1 MKNCISCHR
10 EIAQDVNFCPHCGA
24 KQPEQQVQ
32 ETQQVQE
39 EVSTAYQETRNK
51 PPVIIIV
58 LAILTI
64 CGSIFTIGRAVLY
77 EFFGSVTNDD
87 GIMIRA
93 GIYVFASIGTIA
105 GAIMMLLKKMKG
117 LYVYTVCQ
125 VIYIAAAT
133 FAAVAHNS
141 KENLASVIFVFFVA
155 PSILF
160 LIFYWIKDVRKHLT

>member
-1 MKNCISCHR
+1 MRNCISCYQQ
-10 EIAQDVNFCPHCGA
+10 ITDDVNFCPHCGA
-24 KQPEQQVQ
+24 KQSQLH
-32 ETQQVQE
+32 TQE
-39 EVSTAYQETRNK
+39 EVRATHQETENK
-51 PPVIIIV
+51 PVVIIIV

-77 EFFGSVTNDD
+77 ELVGSMANDD

-105 GAIMMLLKKMKG
+105 GAIMMLLKKMNG
-117 LYVYTVCQ
+117 LYLYTVCQ
-125 VIYIAAAT
+125 IIYIIAAT
-133 FAAVAHNS
+133 FAAIAHNS

-160 LIFYWIKDVRKHLT
+160 LIFYWIKDVRKHLK